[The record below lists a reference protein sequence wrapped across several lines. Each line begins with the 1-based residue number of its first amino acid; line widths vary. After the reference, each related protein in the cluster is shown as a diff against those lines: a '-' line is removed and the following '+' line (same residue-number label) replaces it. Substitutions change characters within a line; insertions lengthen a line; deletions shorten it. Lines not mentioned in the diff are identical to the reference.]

1 MTAPTL
7 TELSDRASRL
17 VAAGG
22 RRVLGITGAPGA
34 GKSTLAAA
42 LGNELHVPVVS
53 LDGFHLSN
61 DELRR
66 LNRLDRKGAPDTFDG
81 AGFVAM
87 LRRLHAGGDAVLAPA
102 FDRAGEAVM
111 ADAITV
117 PCDAGLVVVEGNYL
131 LLETPPWNAVRDL
144 LAEVWFLDHPRRVER
159 LVARHVEFGRTPAAA
174 HERATAGSDGD
185 NARLIMS
192 SRDRADLVL
201 AHGWL
206 CS

>member
-22 RRVLGITGAPGA
+22 RCLLGITGAPGA

-42 LGNELHVPVVS
+42 LGAELGAPVVS

-87 LRRLHAGGDAVLAPA
+87 LRRLHAGDHAVLAPA
-102 FDRAGEAVM
+102 FDRAREAVV
-111 ADAITV
+111 ADAIMV

-144 LAEVWFLDHPRRVER
+144 FAEVWFLDHPRRVER
-159 LVARHVEFGRTPAAA
+159 LVARHVAFGRTPAVA
-174 HERATAGSDGD
+174 HKRATAGSDGD